1 MQGTMRLIGARF
13 LTRSVSRLW
22 SKSETST
29 TAGKPMLNQDFR
41 EFIQSLNDNQVRY
54 LIVGGY
60 AVALHGYPH
69 YTKNIKGRFTE

>member
-1 MQGTMRLIGARF
+1 
-13 LTRSVSRLW
+13 
-22 SKSETST
+22 
-29 TAGKPMLNQDFR
+29 MLNHDFR
-41 EFIQSLNDNQVRY
+41 EFIQSINDNQVRY